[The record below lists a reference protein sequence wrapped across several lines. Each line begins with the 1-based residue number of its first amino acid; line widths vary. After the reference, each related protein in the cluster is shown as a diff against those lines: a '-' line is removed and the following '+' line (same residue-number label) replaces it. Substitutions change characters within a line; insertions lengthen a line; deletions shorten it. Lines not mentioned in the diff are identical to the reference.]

1 MHYTIRY
8 ETLYV
13 FFRYVEKEKKTNLIN
28 LNLYKLFID
37 KQAKHYLF

>member
-13 FFRYVEKEKKTNLIN
+13 FFRYVEKEKKNESD
-28 LNLYKLFID
+28 KFEFI
-37 KQAKHYLF
+37 